1 MVREGTF
8 REDLFYRLEGVTI
21 QMPPLRDRKDDIAP
35 LVDRFLRQAAQE
47 NERTVTG
54 IEPDA
59 LHLLENYPW
68 PGNIR
73 ELRHTIERMVVLA
86 KGETLTVEDV
96 PENIRIGIAA
106 PKRETV
112 ITAKP
117 ENTAVTVVSGTLD
130 DNERKLI
137 EDALR
142 RCGGNRTKAAQML
155 GISRRTMH
163 RRLQEYAL
171 TDQQETE

>member
-1 MVREGTF
+1 MRE
-8 REDLFYRLEGVTI
+8 RR
-21 QMPPLRDRKDDIAP
+21 DDIAP
-35 LVDRFLRQAAQE
+35 LAGRFLRQAAQE

-54 IEPDA
+54 IEPEA
-59 LHLLENYPW
+59 LKLLENYPW

-73 ELRHTIERMVVLA
+73 ELRHTMERMVVLA
-86 KGETLTVEDV
+86 KGETLTVDDV
-96 PENIRIGIAA
+96 PENIRNGIPATT
-106 PKRETV
+106 RETP
-112 ITAKP
+112 AA
-117 ENTAVTVVSGTLD
+117 EEEAVQLVPGTLN

-155 GISRRTMH
+155 GISRRTLH

-171 TDQQETE
+171 TGQE

>member
-1 MVREGTF
+1 
-8 REDLFYRLEGVTI
+8 
-21 QMPPLRDRKDDIAP
+21 
-35 LVDRFLRQAAQE
+35 VDRFLRQAAQE
-47 NERTVTG
+47 NERTVSG

-73 ELRHTIERMVVLA
+73 ELRHTIEKMVVLA
-86 KGETLTVEDV
+86 RGETLTVEDV
-96 PENIRIGIAA
+96 PENIRNGIAA

-112 ITAKP
+112 ISGEP
-117 ENTAVTVVSGTLD
+117 EKMAPPAVSGTLD

>member
-1 MVREGTF
+1 
-8 REDLFYRLEGVTI
+8 
-21 QMPPLRDRKDDIAP
+21 MPPLRERRDDIAP
-35 LVDRFLRQAAQE
+35 LAERFLRQAAQE

-54 IEPDA
+54 IEPEA
-59 LHLLENYPW
+59 LKLLENYPW

-73 ELRHTIERMVVLA
+73 ELRHTMERMVVLA
-86 KGETLTVEDV
+86 KGETLTADDV
-96 PENIRIGIAA
+96 PDNIRNGIPATTRETPAA
-106 PKRETV
+106 PEESGKE
-112 ITAKP
+112 
-117 ENTAVTVVSGTLD
+117 AVLLASGTLD

-155 GISRRTMH
+155 GISRRTLH

-171 TDQQETE
+171 TDQE